1 MGSLKTTLWLYPSH
15 SRLDLMQFL
24 HLGLFSSHLMRRLR
38 QALRR
43 LGADRR
49 VREARGGSGSR
60 RKLTEAA
67 SLGSLLHHRF
77 LALGVFLVIVML
89 ERWCLVRTTRL
100 WGRGRAGSLGHGQLG
115 EETRRPLGSCTWE
128 NVPVDFA
135 RLFTLRK
142 GPKSASMEP
151 RFPLPCEL
159 TDGRARRRKRSGDE
173 PAGPEQR
180 RARAAGAKVAGETR
194 RLKQWL
200 PARRTTEGR
209 ETLAV

>member
-1 MGSLKTTLWLYPSH
+1 
-15 SRLDLMQFL
+15 
-24 HLGLFSSHLMRRLR
+24 LR

-43 LGADRR
+43 LGADTRG
-49 VREARGGSGSR
+49 REARGGSGSW

-151 RFPLPCEL
+151 RFLLPCEL
-159 TDGRARRRKRSGDE
+159 ASSQTEKVRGRACRAGATTSENSRRKG
-173 PAGPEQR
+173 GR
-180 RARAAGAKVAGETR
+180 RDTAAQTMATGE
-194 RLKQWL
+194 KKD
-200 PARRTTEGR
+200 
-209 ETLAV
+209 